1 MYKILIVEDDIIIAG
16 TLKEHFEKWGYEAS
30 YVEDFERVMEKFF
43 AFLPDFVLLDI
54 NLPFFNGFH
63 WCSEIRKI
71 SKVPILFVSSANDNM
86 SIVMAM
92 NMGGDDYIEKPFD
105 LMVLTAKVQAII
117 RRTYA
122 FSGAV
127 SIIQQ
132 GELLLNLS
140 DASVHYHEET
150 LELTKNE
157 FKILEILME
166 NSGHFVSRDDIIKRL
181 WDSDNFIDDNT
192 LSVNVARL
200 RKKLE
205 QLGISDGIRTKK
217 GIGYLLE
224 V

>member
-1 MYKILIVEDDIIIAG
+1 MYKILIVEDDLTIAK
-16 TLKEHFEKWGYEAS
+16 TLSEHFEKWGYQADYIKE
-30 YVEDFERVMEKFF
+30 FEKVIEE
-43 AFLPDFVLLDI
+43 FLKLTPDLVLLDI

-71 SKVPILFVSSANDNM
+71 SKVPIVFISSANDNM

-105 LMVLTAKVQAII
+105 LNVLTAKVQALI
-117 RRTYA
+117 RRTYDFA
-122 FSGAV
+122 GSLNIKAYKG
-127 SIIQQ
+127 
-132 GELLLNLS
+132 LLLNLS
-140 DASVHYHEET
+140 DATVTYQEENV
-150 LELTKNE
+150 ELTKNE
-157 FKILEILME
+157 FKILEILIE
-166 NSGHFVSRDDIIKRL
+166 NPETIISRDEIINRL
-181 WDSDNFIDDNT
+181 WESDDFIDDNT

-205 QLGISDGIRTKK
+205 TMGLDGCIKTKK

>member
-1 MYKILIVEDDIIIAG
+1 MYKILIVEDDIIIAKA
-16 TLKEHFEKWGYEAS
+16 LSEHFEKWGYQVK
-30 YVEDFERVMEKFF
+30 YIEDFEKVMEEFLKF
-43 AFLPDFVLLDI
+43 APDLVLLDI

-71 SKVPILFVSSANDNM
+71 SKVPIVFISSANDNM

-105 LMVLTAKVQAII
+105 LNVLTAKVQAII

-122 FSGAV
+122 FAGTLNIKEHNGLV
-127 SIIQQ
+127 
-132 GELLLNLS
+132 LNLS
-140 DASVHYHEET
+140 DATVHYNDET
-150 LELTKNE
+150 IELTKNE
-157 FKILEILME
+157 FKILEVLIE
-166 NSGHFVSRDDIIKRL
+166 TPGAIVSRDDIINRL
-181 WDSDNFIDDNT
+181 WESDDFIDDNT

-205 QLGISDGIRTKK
+205 TMGLKGCIKTKK